1 MTARHKSPPTRRRP
15 VEPPTAL
22 EPPAASAPAYA
33 DPATATALK
42 LWLTLVKS
50 HQAAAELSRIDI
62 ASHGV
67 SEAEFSILEV
77 LYHKGP
83 LLLGDVQR
91 KVLVSSGGTTF
102 LVDKLVKRGYVERQ
116 ACPNDRRARFAA
128 LTREGTALMRR
139 IFPVHAEAMREAMSA
154 LTVSEQKV
162 VTGLLKR
169 LGLAAAAKAAANPA
183 CREGIGAA

>member
-1 MTARHKSPPTRRRP
+1 MTIRRKLTTARPRP
-15 VEPPTAL
+15 IEPPPSL

-62 ASHGV
+62 AGHGL

-139 IFPVHAEAMREAMSA
+139 IFPLHAEAMREAMSA
-154 LTVSEQKV
+154 LSASEQKTV
-162 VTGLLKR
+162 MGLLKR